1 MTRIAILGAGIAGLS
16 SGWLLKKEGIDFVIL
31 EKQPYVG
38 GLARSF
44 EWHGF
49 NCDFAAHRLFTSN
62 ESILQQMLNLVPMG
76 RHVRRSRIY
85 LKKHWM
91 RDPLDVIELGLKLS
105 FIERLKAAWS
115 YINRPQSLSEGNFE
129 NYVVRRYGKSL
140 YNLFFQP
147 YTEKLFGIQGDQI
160 SALWARQKVRLA
172 NPLDLLR
179 ENTKTKFQ
187 YFYYPIRGGYGAIAD
202 QFYQEIRDQVILEST
217 VTELKTAGGVVS
229 HVIYQRDGEEIKL
242 PVDAVIS
249 TLPMS
254 VNAQMLGTNFQL
266 QYQKVDAVYLL
277 VNKPLVS
284 DYHWIYFIDSDI
296 SINRLVEFKNMS
308 PVDTPPTRTVLCA
321 EVTQHHEQVINKVG
335 DDLERV
341 GLISRS
347 DILDTKVVHEN
358 YAYPVYNQNYE
369 DVLNE
374 AYEFFDR
381 FKNFHQLG
389 RAAEFRHREVD
400 DNFETALQT
409 IQQIKQSIPL
419 AVEKPLEE
427 IPMIEKA
434 KGAQIYAVILTYNHY
449 KDTKEC
455 LETLF
460 HSDYKDLKVVIADN
474 GSSDNTPEL
483 IRRDFPM
490 VHVIENRQNLG
501 VPAGYNI
508 GFQYALTNGADYI
521 LMLNNDTAIPP
532 DMVTKLVD
540 VAEKD
545 QNTGIVMPKVLFYG
559 SKDQVWS
566 SGGRYRAFP
575 PAILM
580 TDKRYTSDD
589 SVRLVEYAP
598 SCGLLIHRRAFER
611 AGLFDPGYFFLFDDW
626 DFSERVRAHGLNIW
640 YTPST
645 FMWHKI
651 SKTTK
656 GPRSPLFWETSG
668 ASIAR
673 FYRRHGR
680 PVWLSLPL
688 HIGYVMLR
696 EFLWKRN
703 WQYLPDYWRGVIAGL
718 QKPLGSI
725 PAGNTDK
732 LSRLSR

>member
-1 MTRIAILGAGIAGLS
+1 MTRIAILGAGITGLS
-16 SGWLLKKEGIDFVIL
+16 SGWLLNREGIDFVIL
-31 EKQPYVG
+31 EKQPYIG

-115 YINRPQSLSEGNFE
+115 YTNRPQSLPEGNFE

-140 YNLFFQP
+140 YKYFFQP

-160 SALWARQKVRLA
+160 SVLWARQKVRLA

-202 QFYQEIRDQVILEST
+202 QLYQEIRDQVILEST

-321 EVTQHHEQVINKVG
+321 EVTQHHKHVINKVC

-347 DILDTKVVHEN
+347 DILDTKVVHEK
-358 YAYPVYNQNYE
+358 YAYPIYNQNYE
-369 DVLNE
+369 DVLKE
-374 AYEFFDR
+374 AYEFFSR
-381 FKNFHQLG
+381 FKNFHQVG
-389 RAAEFRHREVD
+389 RAAEFRHREAD

-419 AVEKPLEE
+419 AIEKPFEE

-449 KDTKEC
+449 EDTKEC
-455 LETLF
+455 LESLF
-460 HSDYKDLKVVIADN
+460 LSDYEDLKVVIADN

-490 VHVIENRQNLG
+490 VHVIENGQNLG

-508 GFQYALTNGADYI
+508 GFQYALKNGADYI

-532 DMVTKLVD
+532 DMVAKLIE
-540 VAEKD
+540 VAEND
-545 QNTGIVMPKVLFYG
+545 HNTGIVMPKVIFYG

-580 TDKRYTSDD
+580 TDKRYSADD
-589 SVRLVEYAP
+589 SARLVEYAP

-640 YTPST
+640 YAPNA
-645 FMWHKI
+645 FMWHKV
-651 SKTTK
+651 SKTTQ
-656 GPRSPLFWETSG
+656 GPRSPLYWQTFG

-680 PVWLSLPL
+680 PVWISLPV
-688 HIGYVMLR
+688 HIGYIMIR

-703 WQYLPDYWRGVIAGL
+703 WNYFPDFWHGVLAGL

-725 PAGNTDK
+725 PAINTYK
-732 LSRLSR
+732 LSR